1 MLDWNKPDEAL
12 PITLGA
18 VVGVGMVLPV
28 VYVILAWLRDRC
40 DSRSDLEASAARLE
54 EARQRERLLDQAGE
68 EDVQL
73 SGRKPC
79 ACLTCVERCW
89 ALSSTAY
96 CWPTRVTGVYE
107 VVVVREL
114 EPRGKCS
121 DCRNCPCLLVLVAF
135 SRMGF
140 ELRPVMVLSLSASIV
155 TDHGGYFTPHCAS
168 RGAPPTREE
177 CEERSARLLA
187 ESRPRRLPIPELAR
201 KTEQVDLLEQELRAQ
216 LRAEFDGDP
225 DEEIDEA
232 TFGGRCSLIARS
244 RGIRRSDHGA
254 ASLEARADKESI
266 PENVANRRKAADII
280 SELHKRT
287 IYAELTQKQEL
298 SESGKL
304 PHQQKRRSPVPFA
317 ADPPDSPDDA
327 RLQGRNTITPL
338 SSEKK
343 IQILQIKVLS
353 IKGLHSADSHR
364 MPESFCVC
372 ELVGKK
378 GTRCE
383 IGKKGIKGEAKK
395 TNTMRYEWNQ
405 PFEIKNFEEGDDLSF
420 QIFDYDF
427 DPWPS
432 IFVQCTQMKIH
443 VASIA
448 CPDEE
453 VQHCR
458 RQVVLA
464 DYKHELLGSATLKGS
479 RIVQQGVVE
488 EDLPLED
495 VPTSRACSTCRHT
508 AVTKGTVSVQVSLAD
523 PDAAPNRQD
532 SFTSNMRRSFASRLQ
547 DIKKQTQEEMASF
560 SPLASPSSVV
570 GIVGLTEPPAFARYV
585 APCRSTGPAP
595 SLGLGSPLPEARITA
610 TASMPRM
617 WESIPVA
624 VQKEEAP
631 IADLRLDAR
640 RACGGQPGGL
650 CAVDSIRSFSGAERS
665 SRPEADETAT
675 VSSFR
680 ALWV

>member
-1 MLDWNKPDEAL
+1 MAQSAPDVEAL
-12 PITLGA
+12 NLLWLLGA
-18 VVGVGMVLPV
+18 SPSPRGQRKRSHSKKVAQAWQHTARPRGASLPV
-28 VYVILAWLRDRC
+28 PHHLW
-40 DSRSDLEASAARLE
+40 
-54 EARQRERLLDQAGE
+54 
-68 EDVQL
+68 
-73 SGRKPC
+73 
-79 ACLTCVERCW
+79 
-89 ALSSTAY
+89 
-96 CWPTRVTGVYE
+96 
-107 VVVVREL
+107 
-114 EPRGKCS
+114 
-121 DCRNCPCLLVLVAF
+121 
-135 SRMGF
+135 
-140 ELRPVMVLSLSASIV
+140 

-254 ASLEARADKESI
+254 ASLEARADKALLLHLGGDGAEKVLARRKREIKEKQMMDRMNESRKLANSDS
-266 PENVANRRKAADII
+266 ENVANRRKAADII

-317 ADPPDSPDDA
+317 ADPPDSPDAEALPDGVDSPVSDVVQKTPTSA

-427 DPWPS
+427 D
-432 IFVQCTQMKIH
+432 
-443 VASIA
+443 
-448 CPDEE
+448 
-453 VQHCR
+453 
-458 RQVVLA
+458 
-464 DYKHELLGSATLKGS
+464 YKHELLGSATLKGS

-495 VPTSRACSTCRHT
+495 VPTSRVPGRRHT

-560 SPLASPSSVV
+560 SPLASPSSVP
-570 GIVGLTEPPAFARYV
+570 GSTL
-585 APCRSTGPAP
+585 RSP
-595 SLGLGSPLPEARITA
+595 SLRFQ
-610 TASMPRM
+610 
-617 WESIPVA
+617 V
-624 VQKEEAP
+624 
-631 IADLRLDAR
+631 
-640 RACGGQPGGL
+640 
-650 CAVDSIRSFSGAERS
+650 
-665 SRPEADETAT
+665 
-675 VSSFR
+675 
-680 ALWV
+680 